1 MHMTK
6 DLLLEIGTEEI
17 PAKFMPGALAQLEGV
32 TKTQLAD
39 LRISHGEVR
48 AVGTPRRLAVVVRGI
63 AASQADRRSENK
75 GPSVKIAYAADGT
88 PTKAALGFARG
99 QGVDPAAFV
108 VKDGYVYA
116 VVQETGRPVSEL
128 LPGLLTEIVNHLSF
142 PKNMRWGDL
151 DMRFVRPI
159 RWLVALHGSEVVP
172 FSLPGVTA
180 GNVTRGHR
188 FLGKPAVAINSV
200 EEYFAKL
207 SENFV
212 MVDQDVRRRVIK
224 EQIEN
229 LAVSRGGSATID
241 AELLEEVVH
250 LVEYPT
256 ALCGSF
262 EEKYLSLPPEAIITP
277 MREHQRY
284 FPVNGQDGKLLPM
297 FITVRNGGS
306 EHIDIVRHGNERVL
320 RARLADARFFFE
332 EDQKVT
338 LADRVEKLKTI
349 VFQEGLGTLY
359 DKVLRLE
366 RLAAAIGHMLQKK
379 QDELAIVNRGAHL
392 AKADL
397 VTGMVYEFTEL
408 QGVMGREYALLN
420 GEQPE
425 VAQAIFEH
433 YLPRF
438 AGDVLPQSTAGR
450 LISIAD
456 KLDNIVATF
465 SRGLI
470 PTGSQDPYA
479 LRRQAL
485 GIVNILI
492 DAKFYVSLT
501 AMIDQAMDLLGITA
515 SEHRTKLSADI
526 QEFFR
531 LRIKNVLSD
540 ESLRYDMIDAVLM
553 AGTDDV
559 YDTWLRAKAM
569 AVEGGTIAMQKAVQA
584 LVRAGNLAKNA
595 GLESINP
602 DLFAVAAEH
611 ALYQAYREAQAAIAK
626 YETEKNYQ
634 GVLTVL
640 ASLAAPIDAFF
651 GAVMVMV
658 EDTAVKNNRLAL
670 LKAIVGL
677 AAHTADLTKI
687 VVM

>member
-1 MHMTK
+1 MTK

-17 PAKFMPGALAQLEGV
+17 PAKFMPGALSQLENT
-32 TKTQLAD
+32 TKAKLAE
-39 LRISHGEVR
+39 LRISHGEIK
-48 AVGTPRRLAVVVRGI
+48 AVGTPRRLAVIVREV
-63 AASQADRRSENK
+63 AASQTDKHSENK
-75 GPSVKIAYAADGT
+75 GPSVKIAFAEDGT

-99 QGVDPAAFV
+99 QGVDPAALV

-116 VVQETGRPVSEL
+116 IVQEAGRPTQEL
-128 LPGLLTEIVNHLSF
+128 LPELLPNIITHLSF
-142 PKNMRWGDL
+142 PKSMRWGDL
-151 DMRFVRPI
+151 DIRFARPI
-159 RWLVALHGSEVVP
+159 RWLVALFGNEVVP
-172 FSLPGVTA
+172 FTLPGVTS
-180 GNVTRGHR
+180 GNTTRGHR
-188 FLGKPAVAINSV
+188 FLGQAEITVNSV
-200 EEYFAKL
+200 EEYFSRLA
-207 SENFV
+207 ENYV
-212 MVDQDVRRRVIK
+212 MVDPDVRRRVIR

-229 LAVSRGGSATID
+229 LAVSRGGTATID
-241 AELLEEVVH
+241 EELLEEVVH

-284 FPVNGQDGKLLPM
+284 FPVTGKDGKLLPM
-297 FITVRNGGS
+297 FITVRNGGT
-306 EHIDIVRHGNERVL
+306 EHIDIVCHGNERVL
-320 RARLADARFFFE
+320 KARLADARFFFE

-338 LADRVEKLKTI
+338 LTDRVEKLKSI

-359 DKVLRLE
+359 DKALRLE
-366 RLAAAIGHMLQKK
+366 RLAASIGQMLGMS

-397 VTGMVYEFTEL
+397 VTGMVCEFTEL
-408 QGVMGREYALLN
+408 QGIMGREYALLN
-420 GEQPE
+420 GENPA

-438 AGDVLPQSTAGR
+438 AGDILPQTTAGR

-456 KLDNIVATF
+456 KIDNIIATF

-485 GIVNILI
+485 GIVHILI
-492 DAKFYVSLT
+492 DAQYHVSLT
-501 AMIDQAMDLLGITA
+501 DVATHAMDLLGIKDN
-515 SEHRTKLSADI
+515 ERRTKLLAELQD
-526 QEFFR
+526 FFR
-531 LRIKNVLSD
+531 LRIKNVLHD
-540 ESLRYDMIDAVLM
+540 EGLRYDMIDAVL
-553 AGTDDV
+553 AVGVNDI

-569 AVEGGTIAMQKAVQA
+569 AIEGGTIAMQKAVQA
-584 LVRAGNLAKNA
+584 LVRVGNLAKNA
-595 GLESINP
+595 NTETIDK
-602 DLFAVAAEH
+602 DLFTADAEY
-611 ALYQAYREAQAAIAK
+611 ALYKAYEDACEAIKK
-626 YETEKNYQ
+626 YEAEKNYQ
-634 GVLTVL
+634 GVLTTL
-640 ASLAAPIDAFF
+640 ANMAAPIDAFF

-670 LKAIVGL
+670 LKAISGL

-687 VVM
+687 VV

>member
-1 MHMTK
+1 MTK

-17 PAKFMPGALAQLEGV
+17 PAKFMPGALAQLENT
-32 TKTQLAD
+32 TKAKLAD
-39 LRISHGEVR
+39 LRISHGEVK
-48 AVGTPRRLAVVVRGI
+48 AVGTPRRMAIIVRAV
-63 AASQADRRSENK
+63 AANQKDKHSENK
-75 GPSVKIAYAADGT
+75 GPSVKIAFADDGT

-99 QGVDPAAFV
+99 QGVDPSNFV

-116 VVQETGRPVSEL
+116 IVQEVGRPVGEL
-128 LPGLLTEIVNHLSF
+128 LPSLLTDVINHLSF
-142 PKNMRWGDL
+142 PKSMHWGDL

-159 RWLVALHGSEVVP
+159 RWIVALFGSEVVP
-172 FSLPGVTA
+172 FTLPGVTS
-180 GNVTRGHR
+180 GKVTRGHR
-188 FLGKPAVAINSV
+188 FLGEAEVEVNSV
-200 EEYFAKL
+200 DDYFAKL
-207 SENFV
+207 GENFV

-229 LAVSRGGSATID
+229 LAVSRGGTATID
-241 AELLEEVVH
+241 EELLEEVVH

-284 FPVNGQDGKLLPM
+284 FPVTGKDGKLLPM
-297 FITVRNGGS
+297 FITVRNGGT

-332 EDQKVT
+332 EDQKIS
-338 LADRVEKLKTI
+338 LANRVEKLKSI

-359 DKVLRLE
+359 DKVLRIE
-366 RLAAAIGHMLQKK
+366 RLAAAIGHMLGIN
-379 QDELAIVNRGAHL
+379 QDELTIVNRGAHL
-392 AKADL
+392 SKADL
-397 VTGMVYEFTEL
+397 VTGMVCEFTEL
-408 QGVMGREYALLN
+408 QGIMGREYARLS
-420 GEQPE
+420 GEKPA
-425 VAQAIFEH
+425 VTQAIFEH

-438 AGDVLPQSTAGR
+438 AGDILPQTTAGR

-456 KLDNIVATF
+456 KMDNIVATF

-492 DAKFYVSLT
+492 DANYSVSLT
-501 AMIDQAMDLLGITA
+501 AIAEQAMDLLGITDN
-515 SEHRTKLSADI
+515 ERRTKLLADL

-531 LRIKNVLSD
+531 LRIKNVLTD
-540 ESLRYDMIDAVLM
+540 EQLRYDMIDAVL
-553 AGTDDV
+553 ANGGDDV

-569 AVEGGTIAMQKAVQA
+569 AIEGGTIAMQKAVQA
-584 LVRAGNLAKNA
+584 LVRVGNLAKNA
-595 GLESINP
+595 GSETI
-602 DLFAVAAEH
+602 DVGLFSADAEH
-611 ALYQAYREAQAAIAK
+611 ALYKAYLNAYTAIEKFESA
-626 YETEKNYQ
+626 KNYQ
-634 GVLTVL
+634 GVLNVL
-640 ASLAAPIDAFF
+640 AAMAAPIDAFF

-658 EDTAVKNNRLAL
+658 EDTAIKNNRLAL
-670 LKAIVGL
+670 LKAISRL
-677 AAHTADLTKI
+677 SARTADLTKI
-687 VVM
+687 IIM